1 MLLHALHAITCPANR
16 LVPAR
21 ARRWDMV
28 GVASAI
34 WNPVHLNVNRQ
45 IGTYWSVL
53 VRTSLYQY
61 QQVQDFPDWYKQV
74 QDGTRQYQIS

>member
-1 MLLHALHAITCPANR
+1 MYILCVYMCIYMFMIRNVYTWYKH
-16 LVPAR
+16 VY
-21 ARRWDMV
+21 
-28 GVASAI
+28 I
-34 WNPVHLNVNRQ
+34 WNPLHLNVNRQ

-61 QQVQDFPDWYKQV
+61 QQVQEFPYWYKPV